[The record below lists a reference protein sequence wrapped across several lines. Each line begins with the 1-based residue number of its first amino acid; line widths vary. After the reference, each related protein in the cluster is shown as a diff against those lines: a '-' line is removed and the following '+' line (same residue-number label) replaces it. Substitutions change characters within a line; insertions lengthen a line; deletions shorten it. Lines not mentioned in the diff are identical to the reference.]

1 MQMELRTEIAGTNRA
16 AAEQAAGA
24 QLHRQR
30 MGAIMGPTTC
40 KKRFQLHNDAS
51 GNTCVELLQAMLK
64 DLKPLAKEVPKAF
77 DSPESAKTHI
87 AAFKVWL
94 KKLMSMLGYETDGGY
109 VELHILRKYIFVQAI
124 KAQQNELPD
133 GVGDIGSAMSFLNS
147 FSCIH
152 WFPKTETMA
161 SLRSLVPDEAEYL
174 TSLGGVMRPWQLRG
188 PWLMLDANSLQF
200 AVCNVPCAI
209 HQQST
214 VHSPWSMA
222 HSI

>member
-1 MQMELRTEIAGTNRA
+1 MQMELRTEIAGTERS

-30 MGAIMGPTTC
+30 MGAIMGPTIC
-40 KKRFQLHNDAS
+40 KRRFQLHNDDS
-51 GNTCVELLQAMLK
+51 GDTCVELLQAMLK
-64 DLKPLAKEVPKAF
+64 ELKPLAKAVPKAF
-77 DSPESAKTHI
+77 DSPENAKTHI

-94 KKLMSMLGYETDGGY
+94 RKLMSMLGYETEEGY

-147 FSCIH
+147 FNCLH

-161 SLRSLVPDEAEYL
+161 SLGNLVPDEAEYL
-174 TSLGGVMRPWQLRG
+174 TSWRCHETV
-188 PWLMLDANSLQF
+188 
-200 AVCNVPCAI
+200 AVARALENA
-209 HQQST
+209 
-214 VHSPWSMA
+214 
-222 HSI
+222 

>member
-1 MQMELRTEIAGTNRA
+1 MQMELRTGIAGTDRS
-16 AAEQAAGA
+16 AAEKAAGA

-30 MGAIMGPTTC
+30 MGAIMGPTVC

-51 GNTCVELLQAMLK
+51 GNTCMELLQAMLK
-64 DLKPLAKEVPKAF
+64 ELKPLAKEVPKAF
-77 DSPESAKTHI
+77 DSPERAKTHI

-94 KKLMSMLGYETDGGY
+94 NKLMSMLGYETDGGY
-109 VELHILRKYIFVQAI
+109 VELHILREYILVQAI
-124 KAQQNELPD
+124 QAQQNGLPD

-161 SLRSLVPDEAEYL
+161 SLRSLVPDEADYL

-188 PWLMLDANSLQF
+188 PWLTLDANSLQF
-200 AVCNVPCAI
+200 AVCNVQRAMCHTSI
-209 HQQST
+209 
-214 VHSPWSMA
+214 VHNP
-222 HSI
+222 